1 MQESNPGLLHCR
13 QILYQLSYE
22 GSPYLTYFPER
33 DTICESLNSPLR
45 GKDMGGVLDKE
56 QKSRKGRRL
65 DLREQ
70 TPLYGDVI
78 KDIL

>member
-1 MQESNPGLLHCR
+1 
-13 QILYQLSYE
+13 
-22 GSPYLTYFPER
+22 
-33 DTICESLNSPLR
+33 
-45 GKDMGGVLDKE
+45 MGGVLDKG
-56 QKSRKGRRL
+56 QTKSRKGRRL